1 MTDKTSKYLDPKND
15 LTFRKI
21 FGEHPHI
28 MKSFLNSVMPFKK
41 GNYIKD
47 LIYQDPAMIPELP
60 ELKHSVVD
68 VRCTDNYGRKF
79 IVEMQMY
86 WTSSFKSRMLFNAG
100 KAYVKQLQKKQKYNS
115 LCPIYGLSL
124 VNENFLKEE
133 EYKNKYYHH
142 YKMLHTE
149 ISEEVIEGIEL
160 IFIELEKFSENK
172 SLSKELRNLW
182 LRFLTE
188 IDENTKKAPD
198 ELLKEEAIKEAL
210 ECLQISAFTEEEL
223 AYYDKYWDSVRIE
236 QARMDD
242 MDKKYTTLLN
252 NKGKELEEAKAR
264 EKKAKASEKEAKARE
279 EEAKAREK
287 EAKAKTEEA
296 LHKLKQS
303 QYKLAKKMLQYKVS
317 MAEIVKETGL
327 SEEEIKGLM

>member
-1 MTDKTSKYLDPKND
+1 MADKTSKYLDPKND

-47 LIYQDPAMIPELP
+47 LTYQDPAMIPELP
-60 ELKHSVVD
+60 ELKHSIVD
-68 VRCTDNYGRKF
+68 VRCTDNYGREF

-100 KAYVKQLQKKQKYNS
+100 KAYVKQLQKKQKYSS

-124 VNENFLKEE
+124 VNENFLKDE
-133 EYKNKYYHH
+133 EYKDKYYHH

-188 IDENTKKAPD
+188 IDEDTKKAPD
-198 ELLKEEAIKEAL
+198 ELLKEEAIKDAL
-210 ECLQISAFTEEEL
+210 ECLQVSAFTEEEL
-223 AYYDKYWDSVRIE
+223 AYYDKYWDNVRME

-242 MDKKYTTLLN
+242 IEKKYTKLLD
-252 NKGKELEEAKAR
+252 NKGKELEAAKAR
-264 EKKAKASEKEAKARE
+264 EISERKQKEE
-279 EEAKAREK
+279 V
-287 EAKAKTEEA
+287 

-303 QYKLAKKMLQYKVS
+303 QYKLAKQMLKHKTP
-317 MAEIVKETGL
+317 MAEIVQEAGL
-327 SEEEIKGLM
+327 TEEEVKKLM